1 MFKTLFINHHRELRN
16 GWWLLAFYVLLG
28 IGIVACSVF
37 WSGGQPLS
45 ETVQLLLVL
54 LTTGTL
60 QWMRRSSLSEIS
72 GPMNLHAARDFLIG
86 AVVGAALMAI
96 PALVLAGGGWVR
108 FTPGAFNGS
117 ALLEG
122 LRTAVTIALLEE
134 LIFRGF
140 MFCRLRA
147 GMGVPFA
154 LLITSA
160 FFVLTHMGNPAMTS
174 ETKLLAGPNI
184 FVASILF
191 GLVRIR
197 SGGLAMPVG
206 LHMMANFMQ
215 GTILGF
221 GVSGYGQ
228 AGLVIPIAGTTPEWL
243 SGGAFGLEASLP
255 GLLTVL
261 AFTVAASVWRRQIVT
276 LETAASVPTTETGA
290 LPKDVCNIV
299 H

>member
-1 MFKTLFINHHRELRN
+1 MFKTLFLNRHRELRN
-16 GWWLLAFYVLLG
+16 GWWLLAFYMLLG
-28 IGIVACSVF
+28 MGIVACSVF
-37 WSGGQPLS
+37 WKNGQPLS

-54 LTTGTL
+54 LTTWIL
-60 QWMRRSSLSEIS
+60 QRMRRRSLAEVS
-72 GPMNLHAARDFLIG
+72 GPMNLHALHGFLVG
-86 AVVGAALMAI
+86 AAAGAALMAI
-96 PALVLAGGGWVR
+96 PAFVLAVGGWVR
-108 FTPGAFNGS
+108 FTPGALDVS
-117 ALLEG
+117 AFLKG
-122 LRTAVTIALLEE
+122 LRMALTVALLEE

-147 GMGVPFA
+147 GAGVSFA

-160 FFVLTHMGNPAMTS
+160 FFVLIHMDNPAMTS

-184 FVASILF
+184 FIASILF

-215 GTILGF
+215 GIILGF
-221 GVSGYGQ
+221 GVSGHGE
-228 AGLVIPIAGTTPEWL
+228 AGLVIPVTSTSPTWL

-261 AFTVAASVWRRQIVT
+261 AFTVAAYVWCRKSIT
-276 LETAASVPTTETGA
+276 PETATNIPATETGV
-290 LPKDVCNIV
+290 LSKEVCNILD
-299 H
+299 